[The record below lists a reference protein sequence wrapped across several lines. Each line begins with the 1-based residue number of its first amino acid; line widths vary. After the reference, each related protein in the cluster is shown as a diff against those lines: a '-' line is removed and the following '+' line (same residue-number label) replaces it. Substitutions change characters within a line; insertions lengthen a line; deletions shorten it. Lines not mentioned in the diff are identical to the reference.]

1 MDAGSFFSRVSRL
14 CFSPSISW
22 LSAILWIAEMNEIGF
37 AAVDANPSAEYLG
50 LYEVFVPRDPRAQD
64 GGSSLPANI

>member
-1 MDAGSFFSRVSRL
+1 
-14 CFSPSISW
+14 
-22 LSAILWIAEMNEIGF
+22 MNEIGF